1 MALAPTPPR
10 ASTPAMDMRTR
21 IGTYG
26 LLIGPSSRFGTAL
39 RPPHGRGSTAT
50 RPPPRVVGSCGRRNP
65 RQGGAQT
72 VRRLPSAWLVHV
84 GEQLHDQPHQ
94 GRSG

>member
-1 MALAPTPPR
+1 MALAPRPPR
-10 ASTPAMDMRTR
+10 ASTPAMDMSTR

-26 LLIGPSSRFGTAL
+26 LLIGPSSRVGTAL
-39 RPPHGRGSTAT
+39 RPPYGRGSTAT
-50 RPPPRVVGSCGRRNP
+50 RPPPSVVVSCGRRNP
-65 RQGGAQT
+65 RQCGDQA
-72 VRRLPSAWLVHV
+72 VRRLTSAWLVHV

>member
-10 ASTPAMDMRTR
+10 ASTPAMAISTR

-26 LLIGPSSRFGTAL
+26 LIIGPSSRVGTAM

-50 RPPPRVVGSCGRRNP
+50 RPPPSVVGSCSRRNP
-65 RQGGAQT
+65 RQGGDQA
-72 VRRLPSAWLVHV
+72 VRRLTSAWLVHV
-84 GEQLHDQPHQ
+84 GEQFHDQPHQ
-94 GRSG
+94 GWSG